1 MTGWVLI
8 LLYGKEVRAKWEIT
22 AITNTGDLQDGKE
35 ESNETNF
42 SLTCTARF
50 LWSLNIENGRQS
62 QQRNLILRKPL
73 QRH

>member
-8 LLYGKEVRAKWEIT
+8 LLYGKEVHAEREII

-42 SLTCTARF
+42 SLTCTAGF

-62 QQRNLILRKPL
+62 QQRNLILRKSL